1 MRITILTVGTRGDVQ
16 PFLALGLGLKAA
28 GHKVQLA
35 TNPIFEDF
43 VKKRGLDF
51 APVGD
56 NPQEWVKKFNAQT
69 SGKKSAL
76 AKKAILWRIVGSTVE
91 QIMTDAWNCSTDTQA
106 IIYSP
111 LTLAAYHIA
120 EKLGIPCY
128 ATSVNPITP
137 TRAFPHPLHTSTFN
151 LGGIYNRLTYVFEEQ
166 LRWQLT
172 RKIINRCRQEIL
184 KLPPVPITGLY
195 SQQQKQQLPFLH
207 CFSPS
212 VIPRPDDWPE
222 RAYAT
227 GYWFL
232 DRPDDWQPPKELVD
246 FIAAGSPPIS
256 IGFGSMSDLEAK
268 ALTELV
274 LNALVETG
282 QRGILLT
289 GWGGLINTDLP
300 DNVFKIDSVP
310 HDWLFPQMR
319 AVVHHGGTGTTA
331 AVLRA
336 GVPSITVPFAVDH
349 PFWGRRMASLGVGTS
364 PILRKDLTA
373 EKLVAAIRTATSDE
387 AMKARA
393 RVLGEK
399 IRSEDG
405 VARAVEIFHRHLPNY

>member
-1 MRITILTVGTRGDVQ
+1 
-16 PFLALGLGLKAA
+16 
-28 GHKVQLA
+28 
-35 TNPIFEDF
+35 
-43 VKKRGLDF
+43 
-51 APVGD
+51 
-56 NPQEWVKKFNAQT
+56 
-69 SGKKSAL
+69 
-76 AKKAILWRIVGSTVE
+76 
-91 QIMTDAWNCSTDTQA
+91 
-106 IIYSP
+106 
-111 LTLAAYHIA
+111 
-120 EKLGIPCY
+120 
-128 ATSVNPITP
+128 
-137 TRAFPHPLHTSTFN
+137 

-195 SQQQKQQLPFLH
+195 SQQQKQQLPLLH

-212 VIPRPDDWPE
+212 VLPKPSDWPG
-222 RAYAT
+222 RAYVT

-268 ALTELV
+268 ELV
-274 LNALVETG
+274 LNALVETR

-289 GWGGLINTDLP
+289 GWGGLSSIDLP

-310 HDWLFPQMR
+310 HDWLFPQMT

-349 PFWGRRMASLGVGTS
+349 PFWGRTVASLGVGTS

>member
-1 MRITILTVGTRGDVQ
+1 MRITILAVGTRGDVQ
-16 PFLALGLGLKAA
+16 PFIALGLGLQSA

-35 TNPIFEDF
+35 SNPIFKDF
-43 VKKRGLDF
+43 VKTRGLDF

-56 NPQEWVKKFNAQT
+56 NPQEWVKQFNEQT
-69 SGKKSAL
+69 SRKKSAL

-91 QIMTDAWNCSTDTQA
+91 QMMTDAFHCSQDTQA
-106 IIYSP
+106 IIYS
-111 LTLAAYHIA
+111 TLALPGYHIA
-120 EKLGIPCY
+120 EKLGVPCY
-128 ATSVNPITP
+128 AAYKNPITP

-151 LGGIYNRLTYVFEEQ
+151 LGGLNNRLTYVFEEQ
-166 LRWQLT
+166 FRWQLT
-172 RKIINRCRQEIL
+172 RKIINRCREEIL
-184 KLPPVPITGLY
+184 KLPAVPITGLY
-195 SQQQKQQLPFLH
+195 SQQQKQQLPLLH

-212 VIPRPDDWPE
+212 VIPKPDDWLS
-222 RAYAT
+222 RAYVT

-232 DRPDDWQPPKELVD
+232 DRPSDWQPPKELVD

-268 ALTELV
+268 ALTQLV
-274 LNALVETG
+274 LNALTQTG

-289 GWGGLINTDLP
+289 GWGGLSNIDLP

-310 HDWLFPQMR
+310 HDWLFPQMA
-319 AVVHHGGTGTTA
+319 AVVHHGGVGTTA

-336 GVPSITVPFAVDH
+336 GVPSIIVPFAVDQ
-349 PFWGRRMASLGVGTS
+349 PFWGRRVASLGVGTS
-364 PILRKDLTA
+364 QIPRKDLTA
-373 EKLVAAIRTATSDE
+373 EKLVAAIRTATGDE
-387 AMKARA
+387 DMKDRA